1 MHTEKQCL
9 ITKDGI
15 FIDNI
20 LFASVST
27 LVNFNSIYDLL
38 GISYTKFYKMDSLS
52 QLCFIATELL
62 LQNTDF
68 HSLDDYEK
76 CIYIETQDG
85 CKYSDIDFWAS
96 TAELPSPAHFV
107 YTLPNVMIG
116 EICIRHKIKGEN
128 FCMVTE
134 IFSIEQQIDSIKNV
148 LLGRAKKC
156 IHGWINFHPENFE
169 ARLFLSTLE

>member
-1 MHTEKQCL
+1 
-9 ITKDGI
+9 
-15 FIDNI
+15 
-20 LFASVST
+20 
-27 LVNFNSIYDLL
+27 
-38 GISYTKFYKMDSLS
+38 
-52 QLCFIATELL
+52 
-62 LQNTDF
+62 
-68 HSLDDYEK
+68 
-76 CIYIETQDG
+76 
-85 CKYSDIDFWAS
+85 
-96 TAELPSPAHFV
+96 
-107 YTLPNVMIG
+107 MIG